1 MLPPMVFSHVASF
14 LCPGFGLWQGALVWF
29 WCGSGVVLVD
39 QVSMDAAVV
48 VVGVLLGGGF
58 LVGCWFHHLDL
69 IAQVIDHLQELCL
82 QLQQG

>member
-1 MLPPMVFSHVASF
+1 MLPLSYV
-14 LCPGFGLWQGALVWF
+14 QALGCGRGH

-39 QVSMDAAVV
+39 QVSMDAARV

-58 LVGCWFHHLDL
+58 LVGCLFHHLDL